1 MDQAFAAIRNVL
13 KADDPFRDYARDG
26 ELRIAGQK
34 LLNLVADGVTDP
46 GRLRRLT
53 VESLLPGHW
62 RAEISGRAHKKGRT
76 SKSLFRGKPRGGLF
90 SSQTARGVPLPFGSS
105 SCAAAY
111 SGERLRSDENEASV
125 IKARTSVV
133 SIACD
138 LLNKLAIR
146 LEDLFVSA
154 LEVNAFGKISQRLVA
169 HPAKNWALPIR
180 HPELDTVAGR

>member
-1 MDQAFAAIRNVL
+1 MTSRESALHVEVL
-13 KADDPFRDYARDG
+13 DD
-26 ELRIAGQK
+26 EI
-34 LLNLVADGVTDP
+34 VIT
-46 GRLRRLT
+46 
-53 VESLLPGHW
+53 LPGTNYAVTYY
-62 RAEISGRAHKKGRT
+62 RAIAFPQRLLTKSHSGGEDHDAPITQAEFHGRAWRLANEALT
-76 SKSLFRGKPRGGLF
+76 PRG
-90 SSQTARGVPLPFGSS
+90 ALPFGSP

-111 SGERLRSDENEASV
+111 SGEPLRSDENEASV

-138 LLNKLAIR
+138 LLNKLAIG

-180 HPELDTVAGR
+180 HPELDTVAGRQVINVPL